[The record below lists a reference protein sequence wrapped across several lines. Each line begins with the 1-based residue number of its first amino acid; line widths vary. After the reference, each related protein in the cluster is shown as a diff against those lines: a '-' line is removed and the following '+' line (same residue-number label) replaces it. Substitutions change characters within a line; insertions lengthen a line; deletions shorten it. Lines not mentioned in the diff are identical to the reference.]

1 MVLTIDDLLNA
12 LESED
17 SSKPTL
23 SNTKDTWS
31 RIGSR
36 DAFSELGMNPSEL
49 DRFLQEWI
57 DNNPYNNI

>member
-1 MVLTIDDLLNA
+1 MTLTIDDLLNA

-17 SSKPTL
+17 SKTL
-23 SNTKDTWS
+23 PNTKEIWS

-36 DAFSELGMNPSEL
+36 DSFSELNMNPSEL
-49 DRFLQEWI
+49 DVFLKEWI